1 MSMKTAGD
9 DGDGAMAEMNVTPLV
24 DVMLVLLV
32 IFMVTAPLIVPQSM
46 KIKLP
51 QTVSVTQQDQAKN
64 ETLVVMPNGNLV
76 YKGAEVQDAAWAHQ
90 LKQDKADPRFQIQIQ
105 ADESVPYGRIAQVMA
120 LAQSAGVTKL
130 SFVTLPGV
138 KATKQNIH

>member
-1 MSMKTAGD
+1 MSMKTASD
-9 DGDGAMAEMNVTPLV
+9 DGDGALAEMNVTPLV

-32 IFMVTAPLIVPQSM
+32 IFMVTAPLIVPQSL

-64 ETLVVMPNGNLV
+64 QTLVVMPNGSLV
-76 YKGAEVQDAAWAHQ
+76 YKGAEIQDSAWAHQ
-90 LKQDKADPRFQIQIQ
+90 LRQDKADPGFQVQIQ

-120 LAQSAGVTKL
+120 LAQSAGVVKL
-130 SFVTLPGV
+130 SFVTLPGPKV
-138 KATKQNIH
+138 KGGK